1 MFLSPK
7 VKQSGII
14 TNKDGIYLLLKKLQ
28 NDLRLSE
35 NIKKMKMKKNENMEK
50 KPSKLYR
57 MLA

>member
-14 TNKDGIYLLLKKLQ
+14 TNKDGIYPLLKKLP

-35 NIKKMKMKKNENMEK
+35 NMKKMKIWREK
-50 KPSKLYR
+50 KTSKLYR
-57 MLA
+57 MLT

>member
-1 MFLSPK
+1 M
-7 VKQSGII
+7 KQSGII
-14 TNKDGIYLLLKKLQ
+14 TNKDGIYPLLKKLQ
-28 NDLRLSE
+28 NDLRLNE